1 MTNNGKSDVGR
12 TGIRNVKSIRIYHN
26 PECSKSRAALALLE
40 ENDVDP
46 QIIYYMETPPSIDEI
61 KSLLA
66 KLDLK
71 LLDIIRRSEDDFD
84 ELGLDDE
91 TLSEEIILD
100 LLQKHPQLLQRPIV
114 VKGDNAIIARP
125 PEDVLTL
132 IGDD

>member
-1 MTNNGKSDVGR
+1 MTSNEKSDVESK
-12 TGIRNVKSIRIYHN
+12 VKSIRIYHN

-40 ENDVDP
+40 GNDVDP

-71 LLDIIRRSEDDFD
+71 LLDIIRRSEDDFN

>member
-1 MTNNGKSDVGR
+1 M
-12 TGIRNVKSIRIYHN
+12 KSIRIYHN

-61 KSLLA
+61 KSLLV

>member
-1 MTNNGKSDVGR
+1 MTNNGKSDVER

-71 LLDIIRRSEDDFD
+71 LLDIIRRSEDDFN

-125 PEDVLTL
+125 PKDGLTL

>member
-1 MTNNGKSDVGR
+1 VTNNGKSDVER

-125 PEDVLTL
+125 PEDGLTL

>member
-1 MTNNGKSDVGR
+1 MTNNGKSDVER

-100 LLQKHPQLLQRPIV
+100 LLQKHPQLLQRPII
-114 VKGDNAIIARP
+114 VKGDIAIIARP
-125 PEDVLTL
+125 PEDGLTL